1 MSRRNAAQSQHE
13 QLHRF
18 ERRAL
23 TPALHETV
31 RLLESDKFETLTEAD
46 IRAIAN
52 YRAVELDDEVFFERP
67 FTPGKEAAAA
77 LAFARQLGRDVV
89 LHDLERL
96 RAAMGCRPT
105 SADWC
110 PPR

>member
-1 MSRRNAAQSQHE
+1 VSYTHAAPSQAD

-18 ERRAL
+18 ERSAL
-23 TPALHETV
+23 TPALRETV
-31 RLLESDKFETLTEAD
+31 RLLESDKFERLTEAD

-52 YRAVELDDEVFFERP
+52 YRAVELDDEIFFERP

-89 LHDLERL
+89 LRDLERL
-96 RAAMGCRPT
+96 RATLGCAGS
-105 SADWC
+105 SAEGC